1 VNDSARARLR
11 DLAGQRLGFATS
23 ALPDTRVDEALRA
36 LHDTPLE
43 HLAALP
49 IEGPQW
55 QAVIGALTIGE
66 TNFFRQPAWFAQLE
80 RQVLGPVIARR
91 SVAGPKRLRLWSA
104 GCATGE
110 EAYSLAILVLR
121 LLHDRSGWEI
131 SILGTDLCAA
141 FIAEAR
147 RAQYRE
153 WSLREV
159 DEFARQQHFRRLDSG
174 RFELLPATRNLVT
187 FELLNLAGNEPWN
200 DPRLADL
207 DLIVCRNVL
216 MYLAPQHQRSV
227 AQRLIGRLGADGW
240 LATAPAEA
248 TAEWFRPLTPVNVPS
263 AVLFHRTPP
272 AGEAPRVEEPANAPR
287 IRTHAAPARRPV
299 REGPRT
305 GRALPPIPRTAP
317 VDDLEHVLHERAL
330 ALAAPLAAA
339 PDVDARELV
348 VFRAG
353 SERYAID
360 AVDIEEAIE
369 VTEVTPLPGLPP
381 FYRGLIIHQGV
392 VYSLIDIRPL
402 TGAPAGD
409 EFVPAHAIL
418 FLSDE
423 RAVAIAAESLESFVR
438 TDPAA
443 IASEGIA
450 LLDVHRLLGDARLV
464 IDDRVTGV

>member
-1 VNDSARARLR
+1 
-11 DLAGQRLGFATS
+11 LGFATS

-49 IEGPQW
+49 FEGPQW
-55 QAVIGALTIGE
+55 QAVIAALTIGE

-80 RQVLGPVIARR
+80 RQILGPAIAQR
-91 SVAGPKRLRLWSA
+91 SAAGPQRLRLWSA
-104 GCATGE
+104 GCASGE

-121 LLHDRSGWEI
+121 LLRDRHDWEI

-141 FIAEAR
+141 FIDEAR
-147 RAQYRE
+147 RAEYRE

-159 DEFARQQHFRRLDSG
+159 DEFARLQHFRRLDSG

-187 FELLNLAGNEPWN
+187 FELLNLAGNEPWT
-200 DPRLADL
+200 DPRLVDL

-216 MYLAPQHQRSV
+216 MYLAPHYQQLV
-227 AQRLIGRLGADGW
+227 AQRLIARLAPDGW

-263 AVLFHRTPP
+263 AVLFRRTPP
-272 AGEAPRVEEPANAPR
+272 AGDAPRVEEPPAARRLRRP
-287 IRTHAAPARRPV
+287 AAPQRRPA
-299 REGPRT
+299 RPDPRS

-330 ALAAPLAAA
+330 ALAAPLAEA
-339 PDVDARELV
+339 PDADARELV

-353 SERYAID
+353 SERYAVD

-369 VTEVTPLPGLPP
+369 VTDVTPLPGLPP

-392 VYSLIDIRPL
+392 VYALIDIRSL
-402 TGAPAGD
+402 AGAPAGA

-423 RAVAIAAESLESFVR
+423 RALAIAAESLESFVR
-438 TDPAA
+438 ADPAA
-443 IASEGIA
+443 IASEGIV